1 MADLPARGHDEAMRK
16 ALLRAD
22 PLLSRYDPLERLLMH
37 CDFDAGIHGW
47 QTYFPDY
54 DGSSD
59 YPGRDPHFQPLDEM
73 LAQSRTDPSMRAD
86 RRAPTGP
93 RGVPMLSTLTS
104 WDVGASGSFR
114 GTYALKIPTAPLAGT
129 HSWAL
134 RRVTSPWRGKV
145 RFECYFTY
153 KAEPSDFRLGELDVR
168 SVFIS
173 VDAMDLGNVRGAAQ
187 APVRWWPSV
196 RYHNAQ
202 DGKLIQRW
210 QANFSGS
217 KGTKDGPFTDLED
230 GYQELGFNRSPT
242 KYQWHYLRF
251 TFDTARHEYVD
262 LHCHGKEFDIAG
274 RRHVFDPPLSGFR
287 ASTDRC
293 AGLLNF
299 GIGIETNSDKRCF
312 LYLDSIVVSMEPERR
327 IQG

>member
-1 MADLPARGHDEAMRK
+1 MAKLPDRGHDEAVRK

-59 YPGRDPHFQPLDEM
+59 YPDRDPHFQPLDQM
-73 LAQSRTDPSMRAD
+73 LAQSRTDPSMRVD
-86 RRAPTGP
+86 RRAPTGV

-153 KAEPSDFRLGELDVR
+153 KAEPSDFRLGEPGRAQRVPQ
-168 SVFIS
+168 
-173 VDAMDLGNVRGAAQ
+173 RGRHGTWATCAA
-187 APVRWWPSV
+187 
-196 RYHNAQ
+196 
-202 DGKLIQRW
+202 
-210 QANFSGS
+210 
-217 KGTKDGPFTDLED
+217 
-230 GYQELGFNRSPT
+230 
-242 KYQWHYLRF
+242 
-251 TFDTARHEYVD
+251 
-262 LHCHGKEFDIAG
+262 
-274 RRHVFDPPLSGFR
+274 RRRL
-287 ASTDRC
+287 RC
-293 AGLLNF
+293 AG
-299 GIGIETNSDKRCF
+299 GRRCAITTPRTA
-312 LYLDSIVVSMEPERR
+312 S
-327 IQG
+327 